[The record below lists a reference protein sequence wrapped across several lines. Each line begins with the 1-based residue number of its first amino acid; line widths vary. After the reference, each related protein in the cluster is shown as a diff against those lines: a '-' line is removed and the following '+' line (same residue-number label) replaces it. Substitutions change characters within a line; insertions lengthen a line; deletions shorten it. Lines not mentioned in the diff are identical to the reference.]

1 MPRTKS
7 FFNEI
12 KEGAIFALKQPK
24 NFEEFIWTANLYLAR
39 LYIYYKAFQEIKTRG
54 SYKDGWRETEIKST
68 KPLD

>member
-7 FFNEI
+7 LFNEI
-12 KEGAIFALKQPK
+12 KEGALFAILQPRSLK
-24 NFEEFIWTANLYLAR
+24 EFFWVLQFYFAR
-39 LYIYYKAFQEIKTRG
+39 LYIYMKAFKELRKK

>member
-12 KEGAIFALKQPK
+12 KEGALFAILQPRNLK
-24 NFEEFIWTANLYLAR
+24 EFWWTIEMYFAR
-39 LYIYYKAFQEIKTRG
+39 LYIYFKAFKDLKKQKN
-54 SYKDGWRETEIKST
+54 YKDGWRETEIQST